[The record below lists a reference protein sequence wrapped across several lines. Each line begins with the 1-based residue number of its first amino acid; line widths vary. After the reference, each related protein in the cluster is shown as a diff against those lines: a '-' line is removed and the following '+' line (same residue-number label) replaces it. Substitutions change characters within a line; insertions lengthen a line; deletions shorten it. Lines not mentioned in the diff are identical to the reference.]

1 MPREAVELPCVWHWI
16 FLFVINIC
24 VKKIPGAILFLVLF
38 YIKCLT
44 SFCYL
49 FYVRNILYLL
59 WKDFVVFCF
68 VLHSVNLHII
78 LWLGGVK
85 KFKGTGQRWN
95 FLFSLT
101 LIRKLW
107 HPLPFLC
114 QMFLFMTLV
123 HRLWSIVDRVGSL
136 PRTQISCIICIII
149 TIDLHTV
156 QAELSPRI

>member
-1 MPREAVELPCVWHWI
+1 MCFGTWI
-16 FLFVINIC
+16 FLLSTYVE
-24 VKKIPGAILFLVLF
+24 KIPGAVLFLVLF

-49 FYVRNILYLL
+49 FYVRNIFNLL
-59 WKDFVVFCF
+59 WKDFVFYF

-85 KFKGTGQRWN
+85 KFKATGQRWN

-107 HPLPFLC
+107 HPLPILC

-123 HRLWSIVDRVGSL
+123 HRLWSIVDHIGSL

-156 QAELSPRI
+156 QAELSSRI